1 MLVVE
6 DKFGLCVV
14 VVNFVIIFV
23 GVVWIVGVF
32 IVIVSGD
39 IEVVVE
45 VVLCVQVWFVD
56 GVVVVVFNGKFGGEE
71 KV

>member
-45 VVLCVQVWFVD
+45 VVLCV
-56 GVVVVVFNGKFGGEE
+56 
-71 KV
+71 